1 MMTAFELIETNGLDL
16 HGDLCRSMRVL
27 EQIVLDKQ

>member
-16 HGDLCRSMRVL
+16 HDDLCRSMRAMERIIL
-27 EQIVLDKQ
+27 ETV